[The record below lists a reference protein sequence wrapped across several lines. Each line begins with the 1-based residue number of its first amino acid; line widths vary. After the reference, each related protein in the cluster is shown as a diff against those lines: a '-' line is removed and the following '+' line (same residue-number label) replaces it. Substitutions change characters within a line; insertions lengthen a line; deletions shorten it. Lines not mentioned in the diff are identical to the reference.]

1 MKKIVFLTNYAEFLN
16 LRKRNCFF
24 GIEQLKDKAILSL
37 RGNTL
42 SDDLTDGCIFL
53 VRDDIEASDFQNFY
67 KSIAPEVYII
77 WHSKKGNFKD
87 EVVFDGIERDDKI
100 KCSSHVTGFDYDI
113 FIKKIIEILYRDFEQ
128 KEKGW
133 VEDQTASYNQD
144 QVQEIIE
151 AIFRDKMEEEL
162 QASHTEFERAIKK
175 SDENERK
182 AELELLHQKNEKRF
196 S

>member
-113 FIKKIIEILYRDFEQ
+113 FIKKIIEILYRDFELQ
-128 KEKGW
+128 EKGW
-133 VEDQTASYNQD
+133 VALQVSYTQEHIR
-144 QVQEIIE
+144 EIIE
-151 AIFRDKMEEEL
+151 AIFRGKMEEDL
-162 QASHTEFERAIKK
+162 QASHAEFEEAIKT
-175 SDENERK
+175 SDENERRAK
-182 AELELLHQKNEKRF
+182 LEVLRQNNEKRF

>member
-16 LRKRNCFF
+16 LRKRNYFF
-24 GIEQLKDKAILSL
+24 GIEQLKDKDILSL

-100 KCSSHVTGFDYDI
+100 KSSSHVTGFDYDI
-113 FIKKIIEILYRDFEQ
+113 FIKKIIEILYRDFELQ
-128 KEKGW
+128 EKGW
-133 VEDQTASYNQD
+133 VALQVSYTQEHIR
-144 QVQEIIE
+144 EIIE
-151 AIFRDKMEEEL
+151 AIFRGKMEEDL
-162 QASHTEFERAIKK
+162 QASHAEFEEAIKT
-175 SDENERK
+175 SDENERRAK
-182 AELELLHQKNEKRF
+182 LEVLRQNNEKRF

>member
-42 SDDLTDGCIFL
+42 FDDLTDGCIFL

-113 FIKKIIEILYRDFEQ
+113 FIKKIIEILYRDFELQ
-128 KEKGW
+128 EKGW
-133 VEDQTASYNQD
+133 VALQVSYTQEHIR
-144 QVQEIIE
+144 EIIE
-151 AIFRDKMEEEL
+151 AIFRGKMEEDL
-162 QASHTEFERAIKK
+162 QASHAEFEEAIKT
-175 SDENERK
+175 SDENERRAK
-182 AELELLHQKNEKRF
+182 LEVLRQNNEKRF

>member
-42 SDDLTDGCIFL
+42 FDDLTDGCIFL

-113 FIKKIIEILYRDFEQ
+113 LNKKIIEILYRDFELQ
-128 KEKGW
+128 EKGW
-133 VEDQTASYNQD
+133 VALQVSYTQEHIR
-144 QVQEIIE
+144 EIIE
-151 AIFRDKMEEEL
+151 AIFRGKMEEDL
-162 QASHTEFERAIKK
+162 QASHAEFEEAIKT
-175 SDENERK
+175 SDENERRAK
-182 AELELLHQKNEKRF
+182 LEVLRQNNEKRF

>member
-42 SDDLTDGCIFL
+42 FDDLTDGCIFL

-113 FIKKIIEILYRDFEQ
+113 FIKKIIEILYRDFELQ
-128 KEKGW
+128 EKGW
-133 VEDQTASYNQD
+133 VALQVSYTPEHIR
-144 QVQEIIE
+144 EIIE
-151 AIFRDKMEEEL
+151 AIFRGKMEEDL
-162 QASHTEFERAIKK
+162 QASHAEFEEAIKT
-175 SDENERK
+175 SDENERRAK
-182 AELELLHQKNEKRF
+182 LEVLRQNNEKRF

>member
-42 SDDLTDGCIFL
+42 FDDLTDGCIFL

-77 WHSKKGNFKD
+77 WHSKKRNFKD

-113 FIKKIIEILYRDFEQ
+113 FIKKIIEILYRDFELQ
-128 KEKGW
+128 EKGW
-133 VEDQTASYNQD
+133 VALQVSYTQEHIR
-144 QVQEIIE
+144 EIIE
-151 AIFRDKMEEEL
+151 AIFRGKMEEDL
-162 QASHTEFERAIKK
+162 QASHAEFEEAIKT
-175 SDENERK
+175 SDENERRAK
-182 AELELLHQKNEKRF
+182 LEVLHQNNEKPF

>member
-42 SDDLTDGCIFL
+42 FDHLTDGCIFL

-113 FIKKIIEILYRDFEQ
+113 FIKKIIEILYRDFELQ
-128 KEKGW
+128 EKGW
-133 VEDQTASYNQD
+133 VALQVSYTQEHIR
-144 QVQEIIE
+144 EIIE
-151 AIFRDKMEEEL
+151 AIFRGKMEEDL
-162 QASHTEFERAIKK
+162 QASHAEFEEAIKT
-175 SDENERK
+175 SDENERRAK
-182 AELELLHQKNEKRF
+182 LEVLRQNNEKRF

>member
-42 SDDLTDGCIFL
+42 FDDLTDGCIFL

-113 FIKKIIEILYRDFEQ
+113 FIKKIIEILYRDFELQ
-128 KEKGW
+128 EKGW
-133 VEDQTASYNQD
+133 VALQVSYTQEHIR
-144 QVQEIIE
+144 EIIE
-151 AIFRDKMEEEL
+151 AIFRGKMEEDV
-162 QASHTEFERAIKK
+162 QAYHAEFDEAIKT
-175 SDENERK
+175 SDENERRAK
-182 AELELLHQKNEKRF
+182 LEVLRQNNEKRF

>member
-24 GIEQLKDKAILSL
+24 GIEQLKDKDILSL

-113 FIKKIIEILYRDFEQ
+113 FIKKIIEILYRDFELQ
-128 KEKGW
+128 EKGW
-133 VEDQTASYNQD
+133 VALQVSYTQEYIR
-144 QVQEIIE
+144 EIIE
-151 AIFRDKMEEEL
+151 AIFRGKMEEDL
-162 QASHTEFERAIKK
+162 QASHAEFEEAIKT
-175 SDENERK
+175 SDENERRAK
-182 AELELLHQKNEKRF
+182 LEVLRQNNEKRF

>member
-24 GIEQLKDKAILSL
+24 GLEQLKDKVILSL

-42 SDDLTDGCIFL
+42 FDDLTDGCIFL

-113 FIKKIIEILYRDFEQ
+113 FIKKIIEILYRDFELQ
-128 KEKGW
+128 EKGW
-133 VEDQTASYNQD
+133 VALQVSYTQEHIR
-144 QVQEIIE
+144 EIIE
-151 AIFRDKMEEEL
+151 AIFRGKMEEDL
-162 QASHTEFERAIKK
+162 QASHAEFEEAIKT
-175 SDENERK
+175 SDENERRAK
-182 AELELLHQKNEKRF
+182 LEVLRQNNEKRF

>member
-42 SDDLTDGCIFL
+42 FDDLTDGCIFL

-113 FIKKIIEILYRDFEQ
+113 FIKKIIEILYRDFELQ
-128 KEKGW
+128 EKGW
-133 VEDQTASYNQD
+133 VALQVSYT
-144 QVQEIIE
+144 QEHIRGIIE
-151 AIFRDKMEEEL
+151 AIFRGKMEEDL
-162 QASHTEFERAIKK
+162 QASHAEFEEAIKT
-175 SDENERK
+175 SDENERRAK
-182 AELELLHQKNEKRF
+182 LEVLRQNNEKRF

>member
-42 SDDLTDGCIFL
+42 FDDLTDGCIFL

-113 FIKKIIEILYRDFEQ
+113 FIKKIIEILYRDFELQ
-128 KEKGW
+128 EKGW
-133 VEDQTASYNQD
+133 VALQVSYTQEHIR
-144 QVQEIIE
+144 EIIE
-151 AIFRDKMEEEL
+151 AIFRGQMEEDL
-162 QASHTEFERAIKK
+162 QASHAEFEEAIKT
-175 SDENERK
+175 SDENERRAK
-182 AELELLHQKNEKRF
+182 LEVLRQNNEKRF

>member
-42 SDDLTDGCIFL
+42 FDDLTDGCIFL

-113 FIKKIIEILYRDFEQ
+113 FIKKIIEILYRDFELQ
-128 KEKGW
+128 EKGW
-133 VEDQTASYNQD
+133 VALQVSYTQEHIR
-144 QVQEIIE
+144 EIIE
-151 AIFRDKMEEEL
+151 AIFRGKMEEDL
-162 QASHTEFERAIKK
+162 QASHAEFEEAIKT
-175 SDENERK
+175 SDENERRAK
-182 AELELLHQKNEKRF
+182 LDT
-196 S
+196 